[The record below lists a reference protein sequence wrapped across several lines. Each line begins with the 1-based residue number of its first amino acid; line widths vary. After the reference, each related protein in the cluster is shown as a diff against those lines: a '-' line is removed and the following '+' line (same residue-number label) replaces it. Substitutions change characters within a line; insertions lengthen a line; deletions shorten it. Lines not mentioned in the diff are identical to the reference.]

1 MAIIITV
8 AVILFL
14 LITWAMSTQRQLVV
28 MEENVDHAISQIGVH
43 ISSWF
48 DTLDCLLDLLGEYAE
63 LDANT
68 LMNTVKA
75 RRIIITAKSTPA
87 DILKQQEML
96 VEAFRQISILAERYP
111 KLKANENYVKYVAAA
126 EHFQKMARTA
136 RLIYNDSVTKLN
148 RSVRMFPTN
157 LMAGILGFHQ
167 RGYLEAIEG

>member
-28 MEENVDHAISQIGVH
+28 MEENVDHAIRQIGVH

-96 VEAFRQISILAERYP
+96 VEAFRQISILAE
-111 KLKANENYVKYVAAA
+111 
-126 EHFQKMARTA
+126 
-136 RLIYNDSVTKLN
+136 
-148 RSVRMFPTN
+148 
-157 LMAGILGFHQ
+157 
-167 RGYLEAIEG
+167 